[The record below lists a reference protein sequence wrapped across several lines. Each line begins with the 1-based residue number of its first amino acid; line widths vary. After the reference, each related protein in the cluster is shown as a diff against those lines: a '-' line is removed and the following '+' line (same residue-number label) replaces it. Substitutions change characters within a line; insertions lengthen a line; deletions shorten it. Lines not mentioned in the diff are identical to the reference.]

1 MTIALHKEE
10 TERALH
16 LLTRGEPDA
25 IVEIRLL
32 GRKKKTDIMS
42 GYFDPP
48 AFSTAARLLETLLR
62 NSNYNC
68 YVTMNSLHPGLI
80 SRYYRRFEKY
90 PSNTTTDSEV
100 LKYRW
105 IMMDFD
111 PVRPSGI
118 NATDDEKE
126 SAIELSGQ
134 VKTFC
139 VNNLKLKAPLECAS
153 GNGVHLLF
161 PFDMPVNAEN
171 IAFVKTLLNTLAQK
185 FNNDRCK
192 LDTANFNPARITK
205 LYGTLSGKGDDIAE
219 RPHRF
224 SKITHIPQALLEAN
238 HE

>member
-1 MTIALHKEE
+1 MTIAIHKEDM
-10 TERALH
+10 ERALH
-16 LLTRGEPDA
+16 LLTRGEEDA

-48 AFSTAARLLETLLR
+48 AFSTAAKMLETLLR

-68 YVTMNSLHPGLI
+68 YVTMNSLHPGLL

-90 PSNTTTDSEV
+90 PTNTTTDSEV
-100 LKYRW
+100 LRYRW
-105 IMMDFD
+105 IMMDYD
-111 PVRPSGI
+111 PIRPSGI
-118 NATDDEKE
+118 NATDAEKE
-126 SAIELSGQ
+126 SALTLAEE

-139 VNNLKLKAPLECAS
+139 INSLKMQAPLECAS
-153 GNGVHLLF
+153 GNGIHHLY
-161 PFDMPVNAEN
+161 PFDEPVNTKS
-171 IAFVKTLLNTLAQK
+171 IALVKTLLNNLAQR
-185 FNNDRCK
+185 FNNDNCK

-205 LYGTLSGKGDDIAE
+205 LYGSLAGKGDNTIM

-224 SKITHIPQALLEAN
+224 SKITYVPPSLGVN